1 MIAGIIP
8 EAYDALGRKAPR
20 VSFLRGV
27 RPTLPMGRYVSQPL
41 AVQCET
47 IQDICKFLR
56 GCRAQSDQDLFNKRE
71 YFQPPEEFERL
82 KKGDCDDFALWTWRQ
97 FIALGYDARVVFG
110 KAGRFGQGHAWVE
123 FFQDNKCYLVEP
135 QLGALGEAMPRL
147 STLRYAPQFSASWDG
162 KTLAY
167 YAHKERLYQLSF
179 IRLPGLIVE
188 WVKIWG
194 WFWMKVFFKSPII
207 IRNLF
212 RKFARRFSTAKT
224 I

>member
-1 MIAGIIP
+1 MIAEIIP
-8 EAYDALGRKAPR
+8 EAYDAFGRKAPQ

-41 AVQCET
+41 AVKCET
-47 IQDICKFLR
+47 IQDICKFLW
-56 GCRAQSDQDLFNKRE
+56 GCRARSDQDLFNKRE

-97 FIALGYDARVVFG
+97 FMALGYDARVVFG
-110 KAGRFGQGHAWVE
+110 KVGRFGQGHAWVE

-135 QLGALGEAMPRL
+135 QLRILGESMPRL
-147 STLRYAPQFSASWDG
+147 STLRYVPQFSASWDG

-167 YAHKERLYQLSF
+167 YAHKERLHQLSF
-179 IRLPGLIVE
+179 IRLPGLIAE

-194 WFWMKVFFKSPII
+194 WFWVKVFFNP
-207 IRNLF
+207 RLL
-212 RKFARRFSTAKT
+212 
-224 I
+224 